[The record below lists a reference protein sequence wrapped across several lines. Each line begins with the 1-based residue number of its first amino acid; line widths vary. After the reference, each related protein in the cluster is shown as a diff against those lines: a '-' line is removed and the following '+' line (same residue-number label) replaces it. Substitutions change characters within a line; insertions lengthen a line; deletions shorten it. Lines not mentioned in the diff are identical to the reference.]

1 MTIPQDILKETERKY
16 PYISTG
22 VMHSQGANRVREL
35 LREAYAAGAMAER
48 QKLQQAVKPSTHV
61 TP

>member
-1 MTIPQDILKETERKY
+1 MTIPQDILKEAERYASSGAYKPRDKESKY
-16 PYISTG
+16 HAAMRHYI
-22 VMHSQGANRVREL
+22 
-35 LREAYAAGAMAER
+35 AGAMAER